1 MLTLYVWFTE
11 TKFSKVHLLYS
22 ESSKEHPANRGKQA
36 MALLQALKYAY
47 QLAFVGQV
55 NMAYI
60 YDYFHHFTFTT
71 DQIQIN
77 DHKPIYMEY

>member
-22 ESSKEHPANRGKQA
+22 ESSKEHPANRGKLA
-36 MALLQALKYAY
+36 MALMQALKYAY

-55 NMAYI
+55 NI
-60 YDYFHHFTFTT
+60 YGIHL
-71 DQIQIN
+71 
-77 DHKPIYMEY
+77 